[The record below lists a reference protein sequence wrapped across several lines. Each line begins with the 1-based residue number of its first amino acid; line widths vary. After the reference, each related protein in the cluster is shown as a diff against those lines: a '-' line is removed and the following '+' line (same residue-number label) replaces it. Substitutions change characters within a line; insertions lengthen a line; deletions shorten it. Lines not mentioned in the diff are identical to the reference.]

1 MEKRSGPRLE
11 SGKVRHSL
19 NTAAASK
26 GDCWVESFLAD
37 QTAGPH
43 SGSNRPE
50 RKRLSCFKVKI
61 FVIYKLKLTL
71 VIKTD
76 VRFLFSKG
84 AGVE

>member
-71 VIKTD
+71 VTET
-76 VRFLFSKG
+76 VAGFLFAEG
-84 AGVE
+84 EGFE